1 MAKDD
6 SLKKPKKIDVNR
18 IMIFISSILIPFLWI
33 DLYLVLKNTSK
44 LMVVGIIAT
53 LILVWTGLLVAYI
66 HRMKNEEKAH
76 SDEQVEEL
84 LRTGKAN
91 YLMQKKLAEK
101 IDNIGEKVA
110 IPADEIITAQKA
122 IAKLTLARNK
132 ENTDALM
139 HSNEQVIEKTLEVEE
154 RLSENNQ
161 QIIDMQK
168 NLMDEKLQEL
178 TQSQKLV
185 LDNLNAVKESLQSDM
200 QDVLSNMI
208 HEALEKEL
216 ASAIEQIHTY
226 VKETASQAV
235 DSVKENLA
243 AEVPVMAAVSPTEDE
258 ELPDLGIPT
267 EDEEL
272 PDLGMPTEDEEMP
285 DLGMPAES
293 EELPDP
299 GMPAEDEELPDL
311 GMPAE
316 SEEMPDL
323 GMPTEDEEMPDLGM
337 PTESEEMP
345 DLGMPAESE
354 ELPDSGMPTES
365 EELPD
370 LGMPA
375 ESEEMPDL
383 GILTEDEELPD
394 LGIPT
399 EDEELPD
406 LGMPTESEE
415 LPDLGMPAMDEDL
428 SNMELP
434 VLGEELSET
443 ELPDLSDCSDLSEE
457 PVIGEMPLM
466 EEEPV
471 EEVMPEEIPAMEE
484 TAEPETDMLTLTEEI
499 PISPEESVIEE
510 VKIPEETTM
519 TEEIPVS
526 ADESVI
532 EEVPAQEAEPSMADI
547 SNPNKIMTPDEIA
560 ALIANL

>member
-1 MAKDD
+1 VQKAGGSVMAKDD

-33 DLYLVLKNTSK
+33 DLYLVLKNASK
-44 LMVVGIIAT
+44 MMVVGIIAA
-53 LILVWTGLLVAYI
+53 LILVWTGLLVTYI

-101 IDNIGEKVA
+101 IDNIGEKDAV
-110 IPADEIITAQKA
+110 PADEIITAQKA
-122 IAKLTLARNK
+122 IAKLMLARNK

-154 RLSENNQ
+154 KLSENSQ
-161 QIIDMQK
+161 QIMDMQK
-168 NLMDEKLQEL
+168 NQMDEKLQEL
-178 TQSQKLV
+178 MQSQKLV

-208 HEALEKEL
+208 HDTLEKEL

-226 VKETASQAV
+226 VKEAASQAV

-243 AEVPVMAAVSPTEDE
+243 AEVPVMAAVSPAMDEELPDPGMPAESEELPDHGMPTEDE
-258 ELPDLGIPT
+258 ELPDSGMPT

-272 PDLGMPTEDEEMP
+272 PDLGVPTED
-285 DLGMPAES
+285 
-293 EELPDP
+293 
-299 GMPAEDEELPDL
+299 
-311 GMPAE
+311 
-316 SEEMPDL
+316 
-323 GMPTEDEEMPDLGM
+323 
-337 PTESEEMP
+337 
-345 DLGMPAESE
+345 
-354 ELPDSGMPTES
+354 
-365 EELPD
+365 
-370 LGMPA
+370 
-375 ESEEMPDL
+375 
-383 GILTEDEELPD
+383 
-394 LGIPT
+394 
-399 EDEELPD
+399 
-406 LGMPTESEE
+406 EE

-434 VLGEELSET
+434 TLGEELSET
-443 ELPDLSDCSDLSEE
+443 ELPDLTDGGDLDEE
-457 PVIGEMPLM
+457 PSIGEMPLM
-466 EEEPV
+466 EEEEPEAADTSLIDEEPSIGEMPVFDDLNDAASAVEEVQAEPV
-471 EEVMPEEIPAMEE
+471 EEVEAEEVPITEE
-484 TAEPETDMLTLTEEI
+484 ATVEPDTDAVTLTEEI
-499 PISPEESVIEE
+499 PVSADESVIEE
-510 VKIPEETTM
+510 VKIPEETTV

-532 EEVPAQEAEPSMADI
+532 EEVPAQEASSSMADM

>member
-6 SLKKPKKIDVNR
+6 SLKKPKKIEVNR

-33 DLYLVLKNTSK
+33 DLYLVSKNTSK
-44 LMVVGIIAT
+44 LMVVGIIAA
-53 LILVWTGLLVAYI
+53 LILVWTGLLVTYI

-101 IDNIGEKVA
+101 IDNIGEKDAV
-110 IPADEIITAQKA
+110 PADEIITAQKA
-122 IAKLTLARNK
+122 IAKLMLARNK

-154 RLSENNQ
+154 KLSENSQ
-161 QIIDMQK
+161 QIMDMQK
-168 NLMDEKLQEL
+168 NQMDEKLQEL

-185 LDNLNAVKESLQSDM
+185 LDNLNDVKESLQSDM

-208 HEALEKEL
+208 HDTLEKEL

-226 VKETASQAV
+226 VKEAVSQAV

-243 AEVPVMAAVSPTEDE
+243 AEVPVMAAVSPAMDE
-258 ELPDLGIPT
+258 ELPDP
-267 EDEEL
+267 
-272 PDLGMPTEDEEMP
+272 
-285 DLGMPAES
+285 GMPAES
-293 EELPDP
+293 EELPDH
-299 GMPAEDEELPDL
+299 
-311 GMPAE
+311 
-316 SEEMPDL
+316 
-323 GMPTEDEEMPDLGM
+323 GMPTED
-337 PTESEEMP
+337 
-345 DLGMPAESE
+345 
-354 ELPDSGMPTES
+354 
-365 EELPD
+365 
-370 LGMPA
+370 
-375 ESEEMPDL
+375 
-383 GILTEDEELPD
+383 
-394 LGIPT
+394 
-399 EDEELPD
+399 
-406 LGMPTESEE
+406 EE

-434 VLGEELSET
+434 TLGEELSET
-443 ELPDLSDCSDLSEE
+443 ELPDLTDGGDLDEE
-457 PVIGEMPLM
+457 PSIGEMPLM
-466 EEEPV
+466 EEEEPEAADTSLIDEEPSIGEMPVFDDLNDAASAAEEVQAEPV
-471 EEVMPEEIPAMEE
+471 EEVEAEEVPITEE
-484 TAEPETDMLTLTEEI
+484 ATVEPDTDAVTLTEEI
-499 PISPEESVIEE
+499 PVSADESVIEE
-510 VKIPEETTM
+510 VKIPEETTI

-532 EEVPAQEAEPSMADI
+532 EEVPVQEAEPSMADM

>member
-6 SLKKPKKIDVNR
+6 SLKKPKKIEVNR

-33 DLYLVLKNTSK
+33 DLYLVLKNASK
-44 LMVVGIIAT
+44 MMVVGIIAA
-53 LILVWTGLLVAYI
+53 LILVWTGLLVTYI

-101 IDNIGEKVA
+101 IDNIGEKDAV
-110 IPADEIITAQKA
+110 PADEIITAQKA
-122 IAKLTLARNK
+122 IAKLMLARNK

-154 RLSENNQ
+154 KLSENSQ
-161 QIIDMQK
+161 QIMDMQK
-168 NLMDEKLQEL
+168 NQMDEKLQEL
-178 TQSQKLV
+178 MQSQKLV
-185 LDNLNAVKESLQSDM
+185 LDNLNDVKESLQSDM

-208 HEALEKEL
+208 HDTLEKEL

-226 VKETASQAV
+226 VKEAASQAV

-243 AEVPVMAAVSPTEDE
+243 AEVPVMAAVSPAMDE
-258 ELPDLGIPT
+258 ELPDP
-267 EDEEL
+267 
-272 PDLGMPTEDEEMP
+272 
-285 DLGMPAES
+285 GMPAES
-293 EELPDP
+293 EELPDH
-299 GMPAEDEELPDL
+299 
-311 GMPAE
+311 
-316 SEEMPDL
+316 
-323 GMPTEDEEMPDLGM
+323 GMPTED
-337 PTESEEMP
+337 
-345 DLGMPAESE
+345 
-354 ELPDSGMPTES
+354 
-365 EELPD
+365 
-370 LGMPA
+370 
-375 ESEEMPDL
+375 
-383 GILTEDEELPD
+383 
-394 LGIPT
+394 
-399 EDEELPD
+399 
-406 LGMPTESEE
+406 EE

-434 VLGEELSET
+434 TLGEELSET
-443 ELPDLSDCSDLSEE
+443 ELPDLTDGGDLDEE

-466 EEEPV
+466 DEEEPEAADTSLIDEEPSIGEMPVFDDLNDAASAVEEVQAEPV
-471 EEVMPEEIPAMEE
+471 EEVEAEEVPITEE
-484 TAEPETDMLTLTEEI
+484 ATVEPDTDAVTLTEEI
-499 PISPEESVIEE
+499 PVSADESVIEE
-510 VKIPEETTM
+510 VKIPEETTV

-532 EEVPAQEAEPSMADI
+532 EEVPAQEAEHSMADM

>member
-6 SLKKPKKIDVNR
+6 SLKKPKKIEVNR

-33 DLYLVLKNTSK
+33 DLYLVSKNTSK
-44 LMVVGIIAT
+44 LMVVGIIAA
-53 LILVWTGLLVAYI
+53 LILVWTGLLVTYI

-101 IDNIGEKVA
+101 IDNIGEKDAV
-110 IPADEIITAQKA
+110 PADEIITAQKA
-122 IAKLTLARNK
+122 IAKLMLARNK

-154 RLSENNQ
+154 KLSENSQ
-161 QIIDMQK
+161 QIMDMQK
-168 NLMDEKLQEL
+168 NQMDEKLQEL

-185 LDNLNAVKESLQSDM
+185 LDNLNDVKESLQSDM

-208 HEALEKEL
+208 HDTLEKEL

-226 VKETASQAV
+226 VKEAVSQAV

-243 AEVPVMAAVSPTEDE
+243 AEVPVMAAVSPAMDE
-258 ELPDLGIPT
+258 ELPDP
-267 EDEEL
+267 
-272 PDLGMPTEDEEMP
+272 
-285 DLGMPAES
+285 GMPAES
-293 EELPDP
+293 EELPDH
-299 GMPAEDEELPDL
+299 GM
-311 GMPAE
+311 
-316 SEEMPDL
+316 
-323 GMPTEDEEMPDLGM
+323 
-337 PTESEEMP
+337 
-345 DLGMPAESE
+345 
-354 ELPDSGMPTES
+354 
-365 EELPD
+365 
-370 LGMPA
+370 
-375 ESEEMPDL
+375 
-383 GILTEDEELPD
+383 
-394 LGIPT
+394 PT

-406 LGMPTESEE
+406 HGMPTESEE

-434 VLGEELSET
+434 TLGEELSET
-443 ELPDLSDCSDLSEE
+443 ELPDLTDGGDLDEE
-457 PVIGEMPLM
+457 PSIGEMPLM
-466 EEEPV
+466 DEEEPEVADTSLIDEEPSIGEMPVFDDLNDAASAVEEVQAEPV
-471 EEVMPEEIPAMEE
+471 EEVEAEEVPITEE
-484 TAEPETDMLTLTEEI
+484 ATVEPDTDAVTLTEEI
-499 PISPEESVIEE
+499 PVSADESVIEE
-510 VKIPEETTM
+510 VKIPEETTV

-532 EEVPAQEAEPSMADI
+532 EEVPAQEASSSMADM

>member
-33 DLYLVLKNTSK
+33 DLYLVLKNASK
-44 LMVVGIIAT
+44 MMVVGIIAA
-53 LILVWTGLLVAYI
+53 LILVWTGLLVTYI

-101 IDNIGEKVA
+101 IDNIGEKDAV
-110 IPADEIITAQKA
+110 PADEIITAQKA
-122 IAKLTLARNK
+122 IAKLMLARNK

-154 RLSENNQ
+154 KLSENSQ
-161 QIIDMQK
+161 QIMDMQK
-168 NLMDEKLQEL
+168 NQMDEKLQEL
-178 TQSQKLV
+178 MQSQKLV

-208 HEALEKEL
+208 HDTLEKEL

-226 VKETASQAV
+226 VKEAASQAV

-243 AEVPVMAAVSPTEDE
+243 AEVPVMAAVSPAMDE
-258 ELPDLGIPT
+258 ELPDP
-267 EDEEL
+267 
-272 PDLGMPTEDEEMP
+272 
-285 DLGMPAES
+285 GMPAES
-293 EELPDP
+293 EELPDH
-299 GMPAEDEELPDL
+299 
-311 GMPAE
+311 
-316 SEEMPDL
+316 
-323 GMPTEDEEMPDLGM
+323 GMPTED
-337 PTESEEMP
+337 
-345 DLGMPAESE
+345 
-354 ELPDSGMPTES
+354 
-365 EELPD
+365 
-370 LGMPA
+370 
-375 ESEEMPDL
+375 
-383 GILTEDEELPD
+383 
-394 LGIPT
+394 
-399 EDEELPD
+399 
-406 LGMPTESEE
+406 EE

-434 VLGEELSET
+434 TLGEELSET
-443 ELPDLSDCSDLSEE
+443 ELPDLTDGGDLDEE

-466 EEEPV
+466 DEEEPEAADTSLIDEEPSIGEMPLMEEEEPEAADTSLIDEEPSIGEMPVFDDLNDAASAVEEVQAEPV
-471 EEVMPEEIPAMEE
+471 EEVEAEEVPITEE
-484 TAEPETDMLTLTEEI
+484 ATVEPDTDAVTLTEEI
-499 PISPEESVIEE
+499 PVSADESVIEE
-510 VKIPEETTM
+510 VKIPEETTV

-532 EEVPAQEAEPSMADI
+532 EEVPAQEASSSMADM

>member
-33 DLYLVLKNTSK
+33 DLYLVLKNASK
-44 LMVVGIIAT
+44 MMVVGIIAA
-53 LILVWTGLLVAYI
+53 LILVWTGLLVTYI

-101 IDNIGEKVA
+101 IDNIGEKDAV
-110 IPADEIITAQKA
+110 PADEIITAQKA
-122 IAKLTLARNK
+122 IAKLMLARNK

-154 RLSENNQ
+154 KLSENSQ
-161 QIIDMQK
+161 QIMDMQK
-168 NLMDEKLQEL
+168 NQMDEKLQEL
-178 TQSQKLV
+178 MQSQKLV
-185 LDNLNAVKESLQSDM
+185 LDNLNDVKESLQSDM

-208 HEALEKEL
+208 HDTLEKEL

-226 VKETASQAV
+226 VKEAVSQAV
-235 DSVKENLA
+235 GSVKENLA
-243 AEVPVMAAVSPTEDE
+243 AEVPVMAAVSPAMDE
-258 ELPDLGIPT
+258 QLPDMGMPEI
-267 EDEEL
+267 DEEL
-272 PDLGMPTEDEEMP
+272 PDLGMPTEDEE
-285 DLGMPAES
+285 
-293 EELPDP
+293 LPDP
-299 GMPAEDEELPDL
+299 
-311 GMPAE
+311 
-316 SEEMPDL
+316 
-323 GMPTEDEEMPDLGM
+323 
-337 PTESEEMP
+337 
-345 DLGMPAESE
+345 
-354 ELPDSGMPTES
+354 GMPTES

-370 LGMPA
+370 SGV
-375 ESEEMPDL
+375 
-383 GILTEDEELPD
+383 
-394 LGIPT
+394 PT
-399 EDEELPD
+399 ED
-406 LGMPTESEE
+406 EE

-434 VLGEELSET
+434 TLGEELSET
-443 ELPDLSDCSDLSEE
+443 ELPDLTDGGDLDEE
-457 PVIGEMPLM
+457 PSIGEMPVFDDLNDAASAV
-466 EEEPV
+466 EEVQAEPV
-471 EEVMPEEIPAMEE
+471 EEVEAEEVPITEE
-484 TAEPETDMLTLTEEI
+484 ATVEPDTDAVTLTEEI
-499 PISPEESVIEE
+499 PVSADESVIEE
-510 VKIPEETTM
+510 VKIPEETTV

-532 EEVPAQEAEPSMADI
+532 EEVPVQEAEPSMADM

>member
-33 DLYLVLKNTSK
+33 DLYLVLKNASK
-44 LMVVGIIAT
+44 MMVVGIIAA
-53 LILVWTGLLVAYI
+53 LILVWTGLLVTYI

-101 IDNIGEKVA
+101 IDNIGEKDAV
-110 IPADEIITAQKA
+110 PADEIITAQKA
-122 IAKLTLARNK
+122 IAKLMLARNK

-154 RLSENNQ
+154 KLSENSQ
-161 QIIDMQK
+161 QIMDMQK
-168 NLMDEKLQEL
+168 NQMDEKLQEL
-178 TQSQKLV
+178 MQSQKLV
-185 LDNLNAVKESLQSDM
+185 LDNLNDVKESLQSDM

-208 HEALEKEL
+208 HDTLEKEL

-226 VKETASQAV
+226 VKEAASQAV

-243 AEVPVMAAVSPTEDE
+243 AEVPVMAAVSPAMDE
-258 ELPDLGIPT
+258 ELPDQ
-267 EDEEL
+267 
-272 PDLGMPTEDEEMP
+272 
-285 DLGMPAES
+285 GMPAES
-293 EELPDP
+293 EEIPDN
-299 GMPAEDEELPDL
+299 
-311 GMPAE
+311 
-316 SEEMPDL
+316 
-323 GMPTEDEEMPDLGM
+323 GMPTED
-337 PTESEEMP
+337 
-345 DLGMPAESE
+345 
-354 ELPDSGMPTES
+354 
-365 EELPD
+365 
-370 LGMPA
+370 
-375 ESEEMPDL
+375 
-383 GILTEDEELPD
+383 
-394 LGIPT
+394 
-399 EDEELPD
+399 
-406 LGMPTESEE
+406 EE

-434 VLGEELSET
+434 TLGEELSET
-443 ELPDLSDCSDLSEE
+443 ELPDLTDGGDLDEE
-457 PVIGEMPLM
+457 PSIGEMPLM
-466 EEEPV
+466 EEEEPAAVDTSLMEEEPSIGEMPVFDDLNDAASAVEEVQAEPV
-471 EEVMPEEIPAMEE
+471 EEVEAEEVPITEE
-484 TAEPETDMLTLTEEI
+484 ATVEPDTDAVTLTEEI
-499 PISPEESVIEE
+499 PVSADESVIEE
-510 VKIPEETTM
+510 VKIPEETTV

-532 EEVPAQEAEPSMADI
+532 EEVPAQEASSSMADM

>member
-6 SLKKPKKIDVNR
+6 SLKKPKKIEVNR

-33 DLYLVLKNTSK
+33 DLYLVSKNTSK
-44 LMVVGIIAT
+44 LMVVGIIAA
-53 LILVWTGLLVAYI
+53 LILVWTGLLVTYI

-101 IDNIGEKVA
+101 IDNIGEKDAV
-110 IPADEIITAQKA
+110 PADEIITAQKA
-122 IAKLTLARNK
+122 IAKLMLARNK

-154 RLSENNQ
+154 KLSENSQ
-161 QIIDMQK
+161 QIMDMQK
-168 NLMDEKLQEL
+168 NQMDEKLQEL
-178 TQSQKLV
+178 MQSQKLV

-208 HEALEKEL
+208 HDTLEKEL

-226 VKETASQAV
+226 AKEAASQAV

-243 AEVPVMAAVSPTEDE
+243 AEVPVMAAVSPAMDE
-258 ELPDLGIPT
+258 ELPDHGMPT

-272 PDLGMPTEDEEMP
+272 PDHGMPT
-285 DLGMPAES
+285 
-293 EELPDP
+293 
-299 GMPAEDEELPDL
+299 
-311 GMPAE
+311 
-316 SEEMPDL
+316 
-323 GMPTEDEEMPDLGM
+323 
-337 PTESEEMP
+337 
-345 DLGMPAESE
+345 ESE
-354 ELPDSGMPTES
+354 ELPDSGMPTE
-365 EELPD
+365 
-370 LGMPA
+370 
-375 ESEEMPDL
+375 
-383 GILTEDEELPD
+383 DEELPD
-394 LGIPT
+394 LGVPT
-399 EDEELPD
+399 ED
-406 LGMPTESEE
+406 EE

-434 VLGEELSET
+434 TLGEELSET
-443 ELPDLSDCSDLSEE
+443 ELPDLTDGGDLDEE

-466 EEEPV
+466 DEEEPEAADTSLIDEEPSIGEMPVFDDLNDAASAVEEVQAEPV
-471 EEVMPEEIPAMEE
+471 EEVEAEEVPITEE
-484 TAEPETDMLTLTEEI
+484 ATVEPDTDAVTLTEEI
-499 PISPEESVIEE
+499 PVSADESVIEE
-510 VKIPEETTM
+510 VKIPEETTV

-532 EEVPAQEAEPSMADI
+532 EEVPAQEASSSMADM

>member
-1 MAKDD
+1 MIVQKAGGSVMAKDD
-6 SLKKPKKIDVNR
+6 SLKKPKKIEVNR

-33 DLYLVLKNTSK
+33 DLYLVSKNTSK
-44 LMVVGIIAT
+44 LMVVGIIAA
-53 LILVWTGLLVAYI
+53 LILVWTGLLVTYI

-101 IDNIGEKVA
+101 IDNIGEKDAV
-110 IPADEIITAQKA
+110 PADEIITAQKA
-122 IAKLTLARNK
+122 IAKLMLARNK

-154 RLSENNQ
+154 KLSENSQ
-161 QIIDMQK
+161 QIMDMQK
-168 NLMDEKLQEL
+168 NQMDEKLQEL

-185 LDNLNAVKESLQSDM
+185 LDNLNDVKESLQSDM

-208 HEALEKEL
+208 HDTLEKEL

-226 VKETASQAV
+226 VKEAASQAV

-243 AEVPVMAAVSPTEDE
+243 AEVPVMAAVSPAMDE
-258 ELPDLGIPT
+258 ELPDP
-267 EDEEL
+267 
-272 PDLGMPTEDEEMP
+272 
-285 DLGMPAES
+285 GMPAES
-293 EELPDP
+293 EELPDH
-299 GMPAEDEELPDL
+299 
-311 GMPAE
+311 
-316 SEEMPDL
+316 
-323 GMPTEDEEMPDLGM
+323 GMPTEDEELPDHGM
-337 PTESEEMP
+337 PT
-345 DLGMPAESE
+345 ESE
-354 ELPDSGMPTES
+354 ELPDSGMPTE
-365 EELPD
+365 
-370 LGMPA
+370 
-375 ESEEMPDL
+375 
-383 GILTEDEELPD
+383 DEELPD
-394 LGIPT
+394 SGMPT

-406 LGMPTESEE
+406 LGVPTEDEE

-434 VLGEELSET
+434 TLGEELSET
-443 ELPDLSDCSDLSEE
+443 ELPDLTDGGDLDEE
-457 PVIGEMPLM
+457 PSIGEMPLM
-466 EEEPV
+466 EEEEPAAVDTSLMEEEPSIGEMPVFDDLNDAASAVEEVQAEPV
-471 EEVMPEEIPAMEE
+471 EEVEAEEVPITEE
-484 TAEPETDMLTLTEEI
+484 ATVEPDTDAVTLTEEI
-499 PISPEESVIEE
+499 PVSADESVIEE
-510 VKIPEETTM
+510 VKIPEETTV

-532 EEVPAQEAEPSMADI
+532 EEVPAQEASSSMADM

>member
-6 SLKKPKKIDVNR
+6 SLKKPKKIEVNR

-33 DLYLVLKNTSK
+33 DLYLVSKNTSK
-44 LMVVGIIAT
+44 LMVVGIIAA
-53 LILVWTGLLVAYI
+53 LILVWTGLLVTYI

-101 IDNIGEKVA
+101 IDNIGEKDAV
-110 IPADEIITAQKA
+110 PADEIIMAQKA
-122 IAKLTLARNK
+122 IAKLMLARNK

-154 RLSENNQ
+154 KLSENSQ
-161 QIIDMQK
+161 QIMDMQK
-168 NLMDEKLQEL
+168 NQMDEKLQEL

-185 LDNLNAVKESLQSDM
+185 LDNLNDVKESLQSDM

-208 HEALEKEL
+208 HDTLEKEL

-226 VKETASQAV
+226 VKEAVSQAV

-243 AEVPVMAAVSPTEDE
+243 AEVPVMAAVSPAMDE
-258 ELPDLGIPT
+258 ELPDP
-267 EDEEL
+267 
-272 PDLGMPTEDEEMP
+272 
-285 DLGMPAES
+285 GMPAES
-293 EELPDP
+293 EELPDH
-299 GMPAEDEELPDL
+299 
-311 GMPAE
+311 
-316 SEEMPDL
+316 
-323 GMPTEDEEMPDLGM
+323 GMPTEDEELPDHGM
-337 PTESEEMP
+337 PT
-345 DLGMPAESE
+345 ESE
-354 ELPDSGMPTES
+354 ELPDSGMPTE
-365 EELPD
+365 
-370 LGMPA
+370 
-375 ESEEMPDL
+375 
-383 GILTEDEELPD
+383 DEELPD
-394 LGIPT
+394 LGVPT
-399 EDEELPD
+399 ED
-406 LGMPTESEE
+406 EE

-434 VLGEELSET
+434 TLGEELSET
-443 ELPDLSDCSDLSEE
+443 ELPDLTDGGDLDEE
-457 PVIGEMPLM
+457 PSIGEMPLM
-466 EEEPV
+466 EEEEPAAVDTSLMEEEPSIGEMPVFDDLNDAASAVEEVQAEPV
-471 EEVMPEEIPAMEE
+471 EEVEAEEVPITEE
-484 TAEPETDMLTLTEEI
+484 ATVEPDTDAVTLTEEI
-499 PISPEESVIEE
+499 PVSADESVIEE
-510 VKIPEETTM
+510 VKIPEETTV

-532 EEVPAQEAEPSMADI
+532 EEVPVQEAEPSMADM

>member
-6 SLKKPKKIDVNR
+6 SLKKPKKIEVNR

-33 DLYLVLKNTSK
+33 DLYLVSKNTSK
-44 LMVVGIIAT
+44 LMVVGIIAA
-53 LILVWTGLLVAYI
+53 LILVWTGLLVTYI

-101 IDNIGEKVA
+101 IDNIGEKDAV
-110 IPADEIITAQKA
+110 PADEIITAQKA
-122 IAKLTLARNK
+122 IAKLMLARNK

-154 RLSENNQ
+154 KLSENSQ
-161 QIIDMQK
+161 QIMDMQK
-168 NLMDEKLQEL
+168 NQMDEKLQEL
-178 TQSQKLV
+178 MQSQKLV

-208 HEALEKEL
+208 HDTLEKEL

-226 VKETASQAV
+226 VKEAASQAV

-243 AEVPVMAAVSPTEDE
+243 AEVPVMAAVSPAMDE
-258 ELPDLGIPT
+258 ELPDP
-267 EDEEL
+267 
-272 PDLGMPTEDEEMP
+272 
-285 DLGMPAES
+285 GMPAES
-293 EELPDP
+293 EELPDH
-299 GMPAEDEELPDL
+299 
-311 GMPAE
+311 
-316 SEEMPDL
+316 
-323 GMPTEDEEMPDLGM
+323 GMPTEDEELPDHGM
-337 PTESEEMP
+337 PT
-345 DLGMPAESE
+345 ESE
-354 ELPDSGMPTES
+354 ELPDSGMPTE
-365 EELPD
+365 
-370 LGMPA
+370 
-375 ESEEMPDL
+375 
-383 GILTEDEELPD
+383 DEELPD
-394 LGIPT
+394 LGVPT
-399 EDEELPD
+399 ED
-406 LGMPTESEE
+406 EE

-434 VLGEELSET
+434 TLGEELSET
-443 ELPDLSDCSDLSEE
+443 ELPDLTDGGDLDEE

-466 EEEPV
+466 DEEEPEAADTSLIDEEPSIGEMPVFDDLNDAASAVEEVQAEPV
-471 EEVMPEEIPAMEE
+471 EEVEAEEVPITEE
-484 TAEPETDMLTLTEEI
+484 ATVEPDTDAVTLTEEI
-499 PISPEESVIEE
+499 PVSADESVIEE
-510 VKIPEETTM
+510 VKIPEETTV

-532 EEVPAQEAEPSMADI
+532 EEVPAQEASSSMADM